1 MEHDDEVDIIVP
13 PVIERR
19 YFSPYAVHNGKTDVV
34 ILTVVWYTTL
44 PAICIYTWVDETVSC
59 NGVLCYLKVW

>member
-19 YFSPYAVHNGKTDVV
+19 YFSPYAVHIGKTDVV
-34 ILTVVWYTTL
+34 IPTAVWYITL
-44 PAICIYTWVDETVSC
+44 SSVSVFTWVDETVSC
-59 NGVLCYLKVW
+59 DGVLRYLKVW